1 MSLFEL
7 PVDPNII
14 NSLSNLS
21 LFNANMIAKKIDIGI
36 TNIDSLGISSK
47 EKNVYEEIV
56 TLSLESS
63 SKFFKAWL
71 SQTTRVNKEK
81 IKRKLEEISLIT
93 YIDIRD
99 ILFISIISIFC
110 QRYITQWIFN
120 LSH

>member
-47 EKNVYEEIV
+47 EKNV
-56 TLSLESS
+56 
-63 SKFFKAWL
+63 
-71 SQTTRVNKEK
+71 
-81 IKRKLEEISLIT
+81 
-93 YIDIRD
+93 
-99 ILFISIISIFC
+99 
-110 QRYITQWIFN
+110 
-120 LSH
+120 